1 MLIAGNRLEVHIF
14 RAHVAHK
21 TDAFTANAKQ
31 SNETV
36 INAQVAS
43 RLLQVYKKGEDV
55 S

>member
-1 MLIAGNRLEVHIF
+1 MHIL

-21 TDAFTANAKQ
+21 TDVFTANAKQ

-36 INAQVAS
+36 INAQVAG
-43 RLLQVYKKGEDV
+43 RLLQVYKEGEDV